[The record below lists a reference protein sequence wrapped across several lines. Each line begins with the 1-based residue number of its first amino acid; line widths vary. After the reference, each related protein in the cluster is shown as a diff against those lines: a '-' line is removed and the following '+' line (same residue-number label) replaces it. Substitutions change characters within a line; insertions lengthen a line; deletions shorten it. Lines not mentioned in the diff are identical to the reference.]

1 MKNIIFLFGSIIVL
15 VVCSCVNQND
25 FQDSTRFD
33 ISPADSLNAFGSD
46 PVFSPDGKGI
56 VYSGRQEESKTTQL
70 YIRKLDQVS
79 AVAIPG
85 SERASNPFFSPDGNW
100 VGFTSLDGELKKI
113 EYTGGVPIT
122 IFEQSIWRQ
131 NRCCWGPNGIL
142 VPLEDGRLVEVA
154 SDGTDIRTIVPRN
167 VDYKQ
172 FPCRW
177 FDVLPDGQS
186 ALCTVWSGTLRDAR
200 IGIIN
205 LITGD
210 VEILLAEGTSP
221 LYSISGHIVYA
232 QKDGTLLASPFNVD
246 RQKVTGPAVQLGIK
260 VQVIADG
267 RASFSLSDNG
277 SIVYIPRTDIH
288 TNLVSIDCQGKE
300 QVLIAE
306 SGSCRTPRFSPDG
319 KYISMTNT
327 KEGAIDIWVYNT
339 ENGALSRLTS
349 RGSNMNPIW
358 HPDGKRITF
367 DSNISGDYDLHSIT
381 IATKDNPQPILTMDG
396 LQYNGCWSP
405 NGQNLLYIDV
415 YLDEYNIWLLPI
427 TGNKKPTPVLQSE
440 FNEKHPA
447 ISPDGRF
454 LAYASDE
461 TGRFEVYVRT
471 FPDLSLGIW
480 QVSGDGGFGPLW
492 DQNGHHLYYRG
503 NGMFHSVEIQTSPNF
518 KVGNRALL
526 FKDDYAT
533 WFRYR
538 MYDVSPDG
546 QQFVAAKRD
555 QTVQPRMLVAVK
567 LFEELNG
574 KVPTED

>member
-1 MKNIIFLFGSIIVL
+1 MKNVILLFVSTSFLVF
-15 VVCSCVNQND
+15 CSCVNKND

-33 ISPADSLNAFGSD
+33 ITPAVSLNAFSSD
-46 PVFSPDGKGI
+46 PVLSPDGKSV
-56 VYSGRQEESKTTQL
+56 VYSGWEEESKTTQL
-70 YIRKLDQVS
+70 YIRRLDQVS
-79 AVAIPG
+79 AVPIPG
-85 SERASNPFFSPDGNW
+85 GERASNPFFSPDGNW
-100 VGFTSLDGELKKI
+100 LGFTSLDGELKKI
-113 EYTGGVPIT
+113 EHTGGVPIT
-122 IFEQSIWRQ
+122 ILEQAIWRQ

-154 SDGTDIRTIVPRN
+154 SDGTNIRHIVPKN
-167 VDYKQ
+167 VDYQQ

-177 FDVLPDGQS
+177 FDVLPDGKS
-186 ALCTVWSGTLRDAR
+186 ALCTVWSGTLRNAK
-200 IGIIN
+200 IGILN

-210 VEILLAEGTSP
+210 VEILLEEGTSP
-221 LYSISGHIVYA
+221 LYSESGHIICA
-232 QKDGTLLASPFNVD
+232 QTDGTLIASPFDVE
-246 RQKVTGPAVQLGIK
+246 RQKVTGTTVPLGMK

-288 TNLVSIDCQGKE
+288 TNLVLIHRQGKE

-327 KEGAIDIWVYNT
+327 KGGAIDIWVYDT

-358 HPDGKRITF
+358 RPDGKGITF
-367 DSNISGDYDLHSIT
+367 DSNTSGNYDLHSIT
-381 IATKDNPQPILTMDG
+381 IATKNNPQSILTMDG
-396 LQYNGCWSP
+396 HQYNGCWSP

-427 TGNKKPTPVLQSE
+427 SGDKKPTPVLQSE

-461 TGRFEVYVRT
+461 TGRFEVYVQT
-471 FPDLSLGIW
+471 FPDVSLGKW

-492 DQNGHHLYYRG
+492 DQNGHDLYYRG

-518 KVGNRALL
+518 KVGNREVM

-538 MYDVSPDG
+538 MYDVSSDG
-546 QQFVAAKRD
+546 QQFVAVKRD
-555 QTVQPRMLVAVK
+555 EEVQLRLLVALN

-574 KVPTED
+574 KVPTDD